1 MAVQFTSKQFLKE
14 MKKIKKKSL
23 AMDNST
29 KNPMKAKYDIQNKI
43 ENDCSIHDRKM

>member
-23 AMDNST
+23 AMDNSN
-29 KNPMKAKYDIQNKI
+29 KNPMKAKYDIQKKI
-43 ENDCSIHDRKM
+43 WVG